1 MSKNFISI
9 SRRTDIPAFYSGWLE
24 EQFLQGYC
32 DVRNPFNPSQ
42 VSRISLKP
50 EDVEGIF
57 FWTRNPV
64 PLIRRLSLLD
74 ERQYKYI
81 FLYTITGY
89 PRALEPYSPPLAHSI
104 KTFRKLSG
112 KLGPS
117 RVVWRYDPIIVAP
130 AMNAEYHRQRFA
142 EIASQ
147 LEGYTHYCK
156 VSFLDIYGKAMKRLK
171 PLEGSSLACLAPPS
185 PGTIAE
191 IMESFKEIS
200 ASCDITLESCTE
212 DLSKFG
218 IESAGCVSRAAFL
231 DAFGY
236 DPKTPPAKDQRP
248 GCGCMASRDIGFYN
262 SCLFECA
269 YCYATSSFAK
279 ARERYQE
286 MRRERLTR

>member
-1 MSKNFISI
+1 MNRNFISI
-9 SRRTDIPAFYSGWLE
+9 SRRTDIPAFYSDWLE
-24 EQFLQGYC
+24 KQIIQGFC
-32 DVRNPFNPSQ
+32 DVRNPFNPNI
-42 VSRISLKP
+42 VSRVSLLP

-57 FWTRNPV
+57 FWTRNPR
-64 PLIRRLSLLD
+64 PLMKRFKLLD

-89 PRALEPYSPPLAHSI
+89 PRELERFSPPVEHSV
-104 KTFRKLSG
+104 KTFRKLSEM
-112 KLGPS
+112 LGPS
-117 RVVWRYDPIIVAP
+117 RVVWRYDPIVITP
-130 AMNAEYHRQRFA
+130 ALNAAYHRKRFS
-142 EIASQ
+142 EIARALKGCTSR
-147 LEGYTHYCK
+147 CK
-156 VSFLDIYGKAMKRLK
+156 ISLLDIYGKAMKRLK
-171 PLEGSSLACLAPPS
+171 PLEGTPLACLEPPS

-200 ASCDITLESCTE
+200 TSCGITLESCTE

-218 IESAGCVSRAAFL
+218 IESAGCISRSAFF
-231 DAFGY
+231 DAFGC